1 MVLWILSL
9 LMISLFFALPEGTR
23 TPGAPSFQELTKKL
37 IRENFAS
44 LKKVLIFAPDLETN
58 QMVDVA
64 QLVRVEDC
72 GS

>member
-1 MVLWILSL
+1 MAYWVYWSKYRWCNVATLGGL
-9 LMISLFFALPEGTR
+9 LRLTEK
-23 TPGAPSFQELTKKL
+23 FQWGLKL